1 MLPRGTTFHDPDAAS
16 AAWECAALIA
26 GRDAERRAVRRSG
39 RTTYPDTAQRLLS
52 ASRPNQPTAVM
63 LYTAAATLPVLALD
77 FDAKTPSKRAQ
88 AAADAAD
95 AAQLLTDAGLSPVL
109 DQAPSGGWHV
119 YARLPRPI
127 PARAVR
133 QLAAA
138 LEQRWTT
145 FDKLPLVTDP
155 QRACIR
161 PPGSP
166 HAAGGYQTLATP
178 LPDALTALQSLPD
191 AGSWNR
197 LRHLA
202 GAAAYEAAPIELPD
216 HTDDTAA
223 TGVRKRPLSNAATQM
238 ARTGTHPDPRHD
250 RGFNSPSERRLSILR
265 SAVNAGWTLP
275 EVHAALPDWAWLRDS
290 LATKHHSALARDW
303 HAAQKYRTRD
313 LHNRHVRIPDTSHH
327 LTQGGTP
334 EGPELALGKDFDP
347 HLHIRKLTT
356 ASQHYARRHH
366 YSPAQ
371 RATLRALLS
380 MGHKQGR
387 IYINAGCRSLA
398 EDAAHSHETVAVHL
412 HQFSEDGLCT
422 RVAEAQGTDA
432 DTWRLAIELG
442 EGHSPAP
449 GRRYGTRPV
458 FRILGHLAADVYETL
473 ASRPNSEWTTSGLAD
488 GLGYDRRRIHETLQ
502 LLASYTLASRN
513 PQQRT
518 WTLGAADPTALGQ
531 ALGGDDDLAEHHQRH
546 LEHRDRWKQRLS
558 RQQHLQNEQPLWD
571 AEFAAVTPDE
581 DEWIEALAGGHP
593 PTRAALH
600 LVIDRLG
607 ARPA

>member
-1 MLPRGTTFHDPDAAS
+1 M
-16 AAWECAALIA
+16 IA
-26 GRDAERRAVRRSG
+26 GRPVERRAVRRSG
-39 RTTYPDTAQRLLS
+39 RTTYPDNAQRLLS
-52 ASRPNQPTAVM
+52 ESRPNQPTAVM
-63 LYTAAATLPVLALD
+63 LYTAQATLWVLAFD

-95 AAQLLTDAGLSPVL
+95 AAQLLTAAGLSPVL

-133 QLAAA
+133 QLAVA
-138 LEQRWTT
+138 LEHRWST

-178 LPDALTALQSLPD
+178 LADALTALQRVPD

-202 GAAAYEAAPIELPD
+202 GAAAYEAAPVELPD
-216 HTDDTAA
+216 QNDDTAA
-223 TGVRKRPLSNAATQM
+223 AGVRKRPLSIAAAQL
-238 ARTGTHPDPRHD
+238 ARTGTHPDPRRD
-250 RGFNSPSERRLSILR
+250 KGFNSPSERRLSILR

-275 EVHAALPDWAWLRDS
+275 DIHAALPNWPWLRDS

-303 HAAQKYRTRD
+303 HAAQKYRRLD
-313 LHNRHVRIPDTSHH
+313 LRNRHVRIPDTSHH

-334 EGPELALGKDFDP
+334 DSPELALGNEFDP

-356 ASQHYARRHH
+356 ASYQHARRHH
-366 YSPAQ
+366 YSPKQ

-412 HQFSEDGLCT
+412 HQFAEDGLCT
-422 RVAEAQGTDA
+422 RVGEAQGTDA

-449 GRRYGTRPV
+449 GRRHGTRPV

-473 ASRPNSEWTTSGLAD
+473 ASRPTYEWTSSGLAD
-488 GLGYDRRRIHETLQ
+488 ALGYDRRRIQEVLQ
-502 LLASYTLASRN
+502 LLASYTLAARN
-513 PQQRT
+513 PQRRT
-518 WTLGAADPTALGQ
+518 WTLGTADPAALGQ
-531 ALGGDDDLAEHHQRH
+531 ALGGTDDLEEQHRRH
-546 LEHRDRWKQRLS
+546 LEHRERWKERLS

-581 DEWIEALAGGHP
+581 DQWIEAFAGGHP

-600 LVIDRLG
+600 LITHRLG